1 MLNLFF
7 LNKESL
13 LSLYNVY
20 IQRYINYANLGWAS
34 TLRTNLKKIHSYQKH
49 SIRII
54 FCKDKFS
61 HTKELFVQNKVFNAY
76 QLNISNNLIF
86 MHKVRTSSIS
96 TKFQKPVHPYP
107 TNFSKLIYIKQAP
120 QLNRSKYSISE
131 RSSTLEWVFNRQ
143 WQGNRKFIA
152 F

>member
-86 MHKVRTSSIS
+86 MHKVRNGTA
-96 TKFQKPVHPYP
+96 PVHPYP

-131 RSSTLEWVFNRQ
+131 RSSTLE
-143 WQGNRKFIA
+143 
-152 F
+152 